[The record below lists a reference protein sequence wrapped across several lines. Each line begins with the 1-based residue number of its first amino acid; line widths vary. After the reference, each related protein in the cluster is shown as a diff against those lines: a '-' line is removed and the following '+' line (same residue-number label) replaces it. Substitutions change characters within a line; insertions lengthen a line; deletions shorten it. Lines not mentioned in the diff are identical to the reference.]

1 MNNPFSGKIAKPD
14 TIDGLYDDAE
24 RALANRNSGTLL
36 ETLAL
41 DITPTGAHYLLTHF
55 DMPILSLNDHALSF
69 VGAFENQIHMSM
81 DELQSLPNVTL
92 PVTVECSGN
101 GRVGMS
107 PRRHS
112 MPWDCEAV
120 GTSEWTGTR
129 LWPLISNAMPHSSV
143 IEFSFTGADFGFD
156 NGIGHYFGRSLSIEQ
171 VKNLDVLL
179 VYKMNG
185 QDLLPQHGAPLR
197 LIVPGWY
204 GMASVKWLTQ
214 IEALNAPY
222 DGFQQIQ
229 TYRYRDSPEDL
240 GVPITEINVKSLMVP
255 PGVPDFV
262 TRDRWIKTGSIRII
276 GRAWT
281 GAGRNITKV
290 EFAVNGVWEDAVI
303 LGKVGKYAWTK
314 WIFDWDPEPGKYIIQ
329 CRATDEN
336 GEEQPIKPS
345 WNVGGFGNNALHTVT
360 VYVER

>member
-1 MNNPFSGKIAKPD
+1 MNNPFSGEIVKPD
-14 TIDGLYDDAE
+14 TIDGIYDDAE
-24 RALANRNSGTLL
+24 RALANRNPGTLL
-36 ETLAL
+36 ETLTL

-55 DMPILSLNDHALSF
+55 DTPILSQNDHVLRF
-69 VGAFENQIHMSM
+69 VGAFENPIHISM
-81 DELQSLPNVTL
+81 DELRSLPNVTL
-92 PVTVECSGN
+92 PVTLECAGN

-112 MPWDCEAV
+112 MPWGCEAA

-129 LWPLISNAMPHSSV
+129 LWPLISGAMPHSSV
-143 IEFSFTGADFGFD
+143 IDFSFTGADFGFD
-156 NGIGHYFGRSLSIEQ
+156 NGVGHYFGRSLSLEQ
-171 VKNLDVLL
+171 VKNLDVLV
-179 VYKMNG
+179 VYEMNG
-185 QDLLPQHGAPLR
+185 QPLLPQHGAPLR

-204 GMASVKWLTQ
+204 GMASVKWLTH
-214 IEALNAPY
+214 IEALNVPY
-222 DGFQQIQ
+222 DGFQQTQ

-262 TRDRWIKTGSIRII
+262 TRDRWIKTGSTRIV

-290 EFAVNGVWEDAVI
+290 EFAVNGIWQDAVI

-314 WIFDWDPEPGKYIIQ
+314 WIFDWDAEPGKHILQ

-336 GEEQPIKPS
+336 GAAQPIKPP
-345 WNVGGFGNNALHTVT
+345 WNVGGFGNNALHSVT
-360 VYVER
+360 VYAER